1 MDMKIS
7 DILTARFNEANAVKE
22 RALGEEFRFTLKRL
36 SDEGLA
42 VRLEKLI
49 ESIAIQGKRVAE
61 HVDFG
66 ELRLY
71 REMIA
76 NFIGEVVAHSHEFSR
91 ENFLDRRGRHHVYG
105 IVRLV
110 NKELDELA
118 RELLKSEKNS
128 LALLEKIDEIN
139 GLLLNMIV

>member
-1 MDMKIS
+1 MKIS

-22 RALGEEFRFTLKRL
+22 RSFSEDFQFTLKRL
-36 SDEGLA
+36 SDAGLA
-42 VRLEKLI
+42 DRLTGLI
-49 ESIAIQGKRVAE
+49 ASIAAQGKKVAE

-66 ELRLY
+66 ELRVY
-71 REMIA
+71 RQMIQS
-76 NFIGEVVAHSHEFSR
+76 FISEVVTHSHEFSR

-118 RELLKSEKNS
+118 RELLNSEKNS
-128 LALLEKIDEIN
+128 LSVLAKIDEIN
-139 GLLLNMIV
+139 GLLLNMVV